1 MSLVDPVPRH
11 GKSSTPKEG
20 TELGDGIPQTDAS
33 WAPRPG
39 SSRPGGVRGCPAAS
53 ARGAASAHHPRF
65 RSDTGCRGRA
75 GRRDICTHRPDG
87 RAGGINSGD
96 PRLDTCTHRPDGRAG
111 GINSGDARLDTC
123 THHPDGRAGGI
134 STRAGCLR
142 TCAGRRDRGD
152 GRLGTGTDGRFSER
166 GALRTGI
173 TRTGITRT
181 RLTRGGGRRADAARG
196 TCAGSVRGPVRSD
209 ARGLQAR

>member
-65 RSDTGCRGRA
+65 RRDTGCRDCA
-75 GRRDICTHRPDG
+75 GRRDI
-87 RAGGINSGD
+87 
-96 PRLDTCTHRPDGRAG
+96 CTHRPDGRAG

-134 STRAGCLR
+134 STRAACLR
-142 TCAGRRDRGD
+142 SCPARRDRGD
-152 GRLGTGTDGRFSER
+152 GHLGTGTDGRFSER

-173 TRTGITRT
+173 TRTRPS
-181 RLTRGGGRRADAARG
+181 RGGGRRTDAACG

>member
-65 RSDTGCRGRA
+65 RRDTGCRDCA

-87 RAGGINSGD
+87 RAG
-96 PRLDTCTHRPDGRAG
+96 A
-111 GINSGDARLDTC
+111 INSGDARLDTC

-152 GRLGTGTDGRFSER
+152 GRLGAGTDGRFSER
-166 GALRTGI
+166 GALRTGITRTGI

-196 TCAGSVRGPVRSD
+196 TCAGSVRGSVRSD

>member
-39 SSRPGGVRGCPAAS
+39 SSRLGGVRGCPAAS
-53 ARGAASAHHPRF
+53 ARGAASGHHPRF

-96 PRLDTCTHRPDGRAG
+96 
-111 GINSGDARLDTC
+111 ARLDTC
-123 THHPDGRAGGI
+123 THHPDG
-134 STRAGCLR
+134 RAGCLR

-152 GRLGTGTDGRFSER
+152 GRLGAGARHLSGEPRVDSSVLFRAGTDGRFSER

-173 TRTGITRT
+173 TRPS
-181 RLTRGGGRRADAARG
+181 RGGGRRADAARG
-196 TCAGSVRGPVRSD
+196 TYAGSVRGPVRSD